1 MKKTAIILTMTS
13 ATHKMDTTAIIILPV
28 DSNKMKKAKA
38 TAMIIPYTAF
48 WTNMDSDGMNVNAV
62 EP

>member
-28 DSNKMKKAKA
+28 ESNKMKKAKA

-48 WTNMDSDGMNVNAV
+48 
-62 EP
+62 